1 MSKSYKN
8 SQLYKAF
15 YFAYK
20 AHGNQKRK
28 YTGDPYMMH
37 PLAVAQIVKDYG
49 GTEEMQMAAF
59 LHDVVE
65 DTHIAIVDIEQNF
78 GLKVANLVG
87 WLTDIS
93 RPTDGNRSVRKAID
107 RKHSADS
114 PAEAQFIK
122 LADLLDNTKSIV
134 EHDPKFAKVYL
145 KEKELLLDAMDKV
158 HDTELFSVVSQQIS

>member
-49 GTEEMQMAAF
+49 GT
-59 LHDVVE
+59 
-65 DTHIAIVDIEQNF
+65 
-78 GLKVANLVG
+78 
-87 WLTDIS
+87 
-93 RPTDGNRSVRKAID
+93 GNRGTSCRMWCGGTV
-107 RKHSADS
+107 
-114 PAEAQFIK
+114 QQ
-122 LADLLDNTKSIV
+122 
-134 EHDPKFAKVYL
+134 Y
-145 KEKELLLDAMDKV
+145 AM
-158 HDTELFSVVSQQIS
+158 LC

>member
-8 SQLYKAF
+8 SKLYKAF

-28 YTGDPYMMH
+28 YTGDSYMVH

-49 GTEEMQMAAF
+49 GSEDMQQAAF

-78 GLKVANLVG
+78 GLDVANLVG

-93 RPTDGNRSVRKAID
+93 KPGDGNRAARKALD
-107 RKHSADS
+107 RAHSADA
-114 PAEAQFIK
+114 PVEAQFIK
-122 LADLLDNTKSIV
+122 LADLMDNTKSIV
-134 EHDPKFAKVYL
+134 QHDPKFAKVYL